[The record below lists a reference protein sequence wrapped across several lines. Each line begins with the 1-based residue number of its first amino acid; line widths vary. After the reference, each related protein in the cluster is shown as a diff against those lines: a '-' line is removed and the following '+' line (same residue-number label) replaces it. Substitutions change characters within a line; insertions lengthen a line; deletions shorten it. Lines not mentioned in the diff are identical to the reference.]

1 MTSVSYGIDVF
12 FIFATLNIVPQ
23 NASYIARHLAAKF
36 GTNLAVLIWQVFFI
50 KME

>member
-1 MTSVSYGIDVF
+1 MVFLLVSFLFLVAMI
-12 FIFATLNIVPQ
+12 IFVYRDAF
-23 NASYIARHLAAKF
+23 YIARHLAAKL